1 MLRPLRWTAPRVGK
15 LSGWHSAASRA
26 KRRYRKITHRA
37 IAIPPEGD
45 LPLSAALRL
54 TPFLLSG
61 LGLLLVSGCAGSL
74 QESLQADPQLQDRPV
89 FSDTELEAQSQ
100 AQGDLDDPETD
111 AETAIATPDE
121 DDETPAADR
130 AGAARL
136 LSEVPDDL
144 RPYVQDW
151 LTLGLG
157 SEGSRSST
165 AAAAPSPD
173 FRPNQ
178 PITRGEFAQWL
189 LTANNRFYQDQP
201 AKRIRPATSSTTP
214 AFQDVP
220 GSHPYFAAIQ
230 GLAEAGIIPSAKT
243 GNATAVTF
251 RPDAPLTREDLV
263 LWKVPL
269 DSRAALP
276 TATADAVTT
285 VWGFQDTAQIEPL
298 ALRAVLADHQ
308 NGDFANIRRAFG
320 YTTLFQ
326 PERGVSQAEAAAAL
340 WRFGTQTEGIS
351 AEDLLKRPN
360 GQADSADSATPAGP
374 L

>member
-1 MLRPLRWTAPRVGK
+1 MSALLRRT
-15 LSGWHSAASRA
+15 
-26 KRRYRKITHRA
+26 T
-37 IAIPPEGD
+37 
-45 LPLSAALRL
+45 
-54 TPFLLSG
+54 FLLSG

-89 FSDTELEAQSQ
+89 FSDAEPEVQPETLV
-100 AQGDLDDPETD
+100 DLDDPEAD
-111 AETAIATPDE
+111 TAIAAPE
-121 DDETPAADR
+121 DETSAADGF
-130 AGAARL
+130 ATVPSGGSGGPAL

-144 RPYVQDW
+144 RPYVQNW
-151 LTLGLG
+151 LALGLG

-165 AAAAPSPD
+165 SGTSPSLD

-220 GSHPYFAAIQ
+220 GSHPNFAAIQ

-276 TATADAVTT
+276 PATADAVTT

-320 YTTLFQ
+320 FTTLLQ
-326 PERGVSQAEAAAAL
+326 PQKGVSQAEAAAAL

-360 GQADSADSATPAGP
+360 GQADSADSATPSGP